1 MAVTQRMMKI
11 QLNGKAH
18 ELSAVM
24 PLSDF
29 LASIGL
35 GGKPVVVELN
45 EAPVFARDYPV
56 TQIEDGSRVE
66 IVVLAAGG

>member
-1 MAVTQRMMKI
+1 MAIAPRMMKI
-11 QLNGKAH
+11 QLNGKSHQIPA
-18 ELSAVM
+18 AM

-29 LASIGL
+29 LASIDL

-45 EAPVFARDYPV
+45 EGAVFPRDYPV
-56 TQIEDGSRVE
+56 TQVEDGSRVE